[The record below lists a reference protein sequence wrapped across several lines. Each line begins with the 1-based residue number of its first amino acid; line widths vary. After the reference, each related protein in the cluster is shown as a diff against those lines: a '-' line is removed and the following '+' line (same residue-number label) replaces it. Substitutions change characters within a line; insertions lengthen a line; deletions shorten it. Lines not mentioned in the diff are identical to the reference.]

1 VVVADEAVVED
12 AVGAEGGD
20 EAIKLVT
27 VTLAMFSHDHYM
39 RTTTHDIISDDEV
52 RI

>member
-1 VVVADEAVVED
+1 MVVADEAAVED

-20 EAIKLVT
+20 EAVMLVT
-27 VTLAMFSHDHYM
+27 VTLAKPSHDHY
-39 RTTTHDIISDDEV
+39 TQTHDIISDDEI